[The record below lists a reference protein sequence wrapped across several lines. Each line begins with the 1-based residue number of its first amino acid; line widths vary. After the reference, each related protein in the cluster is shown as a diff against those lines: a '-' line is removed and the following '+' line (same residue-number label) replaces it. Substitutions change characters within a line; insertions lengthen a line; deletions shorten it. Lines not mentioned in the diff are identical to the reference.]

1 MMLTRAWE
9 VSLWLLRK
17 IGIKPE
23 YVEYLEPDITVES
36 LMWKNIFVFY
46 TFLGILKKYFFIF
59 LSISFL
65 RSLVLDS

>member
-1 MMLTRAWE
+1 
-9 VSLWLLRK
+9 
-17 IGIKPE
+17 
-23 YVEYLEPDITVES
+23 
-36 LMWKNIFVFY
+36 MWKNIFVFY